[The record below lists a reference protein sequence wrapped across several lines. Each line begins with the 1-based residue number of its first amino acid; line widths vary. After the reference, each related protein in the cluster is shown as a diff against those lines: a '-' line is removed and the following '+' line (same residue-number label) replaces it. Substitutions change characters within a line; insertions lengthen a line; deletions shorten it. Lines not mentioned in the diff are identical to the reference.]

1 MGAAKWHY
9 AHHGGR
15 NSTSDAAKGYARG
28 STSSPA
34 PAEICEHHLGG
45 FRQELPVSR
54 LHILDFFSLGRFSRR
69 GKTAIL
75 GGV

>member
-1 MGAAKWHY
+1 MLTMVGVTPPATLQ
-9 AHHGGR
+9 
-15 NSTSDAAKGYARG
+15 NVARG
-28 STSSPA
+28 NLRCRRPGRKSVQ
-34 PAEICEHHLGG
+34 HHLGG
-45 FRQELPVSR
+45 FRQEMPVSR